1 MNRRVPQFSM
11 ILAAG
16 KGTRMGSV
24 TRHKVCFPVDGQP
37 VIHRTLDIYNG
48 CGIRQ
53 HILVV
58 GFLADQVIETVGRKH
73 DNVIF
78 TYQADQLGTAHA
90 ARQGLKALDGIEGE
104 TDVLLIR
111 INLNLIQK
119 LKDEVDRFLE
129 DLQKCEERIDELTPI
144 SKEK

>member
-1 MNRRVPQFSM
+1 MKMNRRVPQFSM

-16 KGTRMGSV
+16 KGTRMGSE

-37 VIHRTLDIYNG
+37 VINRTLDIYNG

-78 TYQADQLGTAHA
+78 TVVISRSLRSVWVHI
-90 ARQGLKALDGIEGE
+90 LKY
-104 TDVLLIR
+104 
-111 INLNLIQK
+111 
-119 LKDEVDRFLE
+119 
-129 DLQKCEERIDELTPI
+129 
-144 SKEK
+144 